1 MRSTDLLYFSVYK
14 TIFLSKIFRLKIGG
28 HLIHGSKLRREQKQ
42 VEGKAGIKAILQ
54 CFDPFPPTLA
64 KPHLDFLILD

>member
-1 MRSTDLLYFSVYK
+1 MYK
-14 TIFLSKIFRLKIGG
+14 TILLFKIFRLKFEGR
-28 HLIHGSKLRREQKQ
+28 LIRGSKLRREQKQ

-54 CFDPFPPTLA
+54 HFDPFPPTLA